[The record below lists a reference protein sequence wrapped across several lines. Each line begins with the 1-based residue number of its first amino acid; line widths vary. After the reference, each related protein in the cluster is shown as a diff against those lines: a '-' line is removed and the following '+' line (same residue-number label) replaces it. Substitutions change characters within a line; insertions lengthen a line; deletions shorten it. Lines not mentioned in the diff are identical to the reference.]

1 MKKKS
6 IEERYGDPSE
16 WDEEVERRPGSKPS
30 VVFSVRFTRDE
41 IADVREAATRSGE
54 RTSEFIRVAALTRA
68 RRGRGFTVHLEP
80 SVGAPTGGAIVFA
93 RPGPST
99 QATSEFQYA
108 EVA

>member
-1 MKKKS
+1 MRKKG
-6 IEERYGDPSE
+6 IEERYSDPSE
-16 WDEEVERRPGSKPS
+16 WEEEVERRPGSKVS
-30 VVFSVRFTRDE
+30 AVFSVRFTREE
-41 IADVREAATRSGE
+41 IADVRQAAARARE
-54 RTSEFIRVAALTRA
+54 RTSQFIRVAALTRA

>member
-1 MKKKS
+1 MTKKS
-6 IEERYGDPSE
+6 VEEHYGDLGE
-16 WDEEVERRPGSKPS
+16 WHEEVERRPGSKAS
-30 VVFSVRFTRDE
+30 AVFSVRFTREE
-41 IADVREAATRSGE
+41 IADVRQAASLAGE

-68 RRGRGFTVHLEP
+68 RGGRAITVQLQP

-99 QATSEFQYA
+99 RVTSEFQYA